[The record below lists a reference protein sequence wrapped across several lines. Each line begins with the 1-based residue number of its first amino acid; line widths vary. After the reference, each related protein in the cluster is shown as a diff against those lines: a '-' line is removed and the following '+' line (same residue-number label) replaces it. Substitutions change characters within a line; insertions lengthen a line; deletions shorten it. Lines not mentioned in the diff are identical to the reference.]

1 MRQNLIILRGDK
13 TQEEIGKYIG
23 ISQKYVSAIEL
34 GKRNPS
40 VKTMKKFEK
49 YFRKNMIELFPDIF
63 LD

>member
-23 ISQKYVSAIEL
+23 ISQKYVSATL
-34 GKRNPS
+34 
-40 VKTMKKFEK
+40 
-49 YFRKNMIELFPDIF
+49 F